1 MIRGIDDLEVS
12 GRVVFVRCDLNVPI
26 EDGQI
31 TDDGRIRASLPTLK
45 NLLDRGAKVVVLAHL
60 GRPKGKP
67 EPKYSLAPAAARLS
81 DLLGM
86 PVSLSEDV
94 AGQSAQATVA
104 SLSDG
109 QIAML
114 ENVRFDERETGEAS
128 ARKELA
134 KAWATLG
141 DLYVS
146 DGFGVV
152 HREQA
157 SVTDLANELPHAAGL
172 LVKAEADIFAKVLS
186 NPERPYA
193 VVLGGS
199 KVSDKLKVID
209 NLISNVDRLLI
220 GGGMCFTFLAAK
232 GFSVGSSLLE
242 TDQIDNVKEILSRA
256 QELNVEIVL
265 PTDIVVADTFA
276 ADANTQVVS
285 AESIPDGWMGLDIGP
300 DSIALFE
307 RSLAD
312 AKTIMWNGPMG
323 VFEMTAFAA
332 GTKAVAVAMTKNSGM
347 TVVGGGD
354 SAAAVRL
361 LGIDE
366 SGFSHI
372 STGGGA
378 SLEYLEGKELPG
390 LSVLEDN

>member
-12 GRVVFVRCDLNVPI
+12 GSVVFVRCDLNVPI

-45 NLLDRGAKVVVLAHL
+45 NLLERGAKVVVLAHL

-67 EPKYSLAPAAARLS
+67 ESKYSLAPAAARLS
-81 DLLGM
+81 ELLAK
-86 PVSLSEDV
+86 PVSLAEDV

-114 ENVRFDERETGEAS
+114 ENVRFDERETGETS

-157 SVTDLANELPHAAGL
+157 SVTDLAKELPHAAGL

-186 NPERPYA
+186 DPERPYA

-242 TDQIDNVKEILSRA
+242 TDQIDNVREILSRA
-256 QELNVEIVL
+256 QKLNVEIVL
-265 PTDIVVADTFA
+265 PTDIVVADAFT

-285 AESIPDGWMGLDIGP
+285 AENIPDGWMGLDIGP

-323 VFEMTAFAA
+323 VFEMSAFAA